1 MPSQEIITQYLTSPN
16 KQRIILYSKYNL
28 SYRIGVLWMENS
40 HYKIWFNGK
49 FVPWDEANVH
59 SLTHTLHYGLSV
71 FEGIRAYKCNEEKS
85 AVFRLKEHVD
95 RLYASA
101 HIAGIKIPF
110 TKEQTTEAILEL
122 LSINELDAAYIRP
135 IAYIGG
141 GKIGLH
147 PGDNPIELVIAAY
160 PWGTY
165 LGEGALS
172 KGITTKISS
181 LTRMGVNSFMTK
193 AKISGNYAN
202 SVMAKVEATSL
213 GFDEAILLDNEGYV
227 AEGSG
232 ENIFIVRNGILKT
245 PPLTSVLEG
254 ITRDAVIQIAKDE
267 GIEFTSDRFTRD
279 ELYIS
284 DEAFFTGTAAEITPI
299 REVDKRMIGEGK
311 PGPITKKLQSRFFDI
326 VQGRDP
332 QFMNWLEMFFTTP
345 PLKVKNESL

>member
-1 MPSQEIITQYLTSPN
+1 MQKSP
-16 KQRIILYSKYNL
+16 
-28 SYRIGVLWMENS
+28 
-40 HYKIWFNGK
+40 YKIWFNGE
-49 FVPWDEANVH
+49 FVEWEDANVH
-59 SLTHTLHYGLSV
+59 TLTHTLHYGLAV
-71 FEGIRAYKCNEEKS
+71 FEGIRAYKCDEERS

-95 RLYASA
+95 RLYSSG
-101 HIAGIKIPF
+101 HIAHIKIPF
-110 TKEQTTEAILEL
+110 TKEETTNAILEL

-202 SVMAKVEATSL
+202 SVMAKIEATSL

-232 ENIFIVRNGILKT
+232 ENIFIVRNGVLKT

-267 GIEFTSDRFTRD
+267 GIEIATERFTRD
-279 ELYIS
+279 ELYIA

-299 REVDKRMIGEGK
+299 REVDKRTIGQGK

-326 VQGRDP
+326 VQGRDTK
-332 QFMNWLEMFFTTP
+332 FMDWLEFFLTST

>member
-1 MPSQEIITQYLTSPN
+1 MSNIP
-16 KQRIILYSKYNL
+16 
-28 SYRIGVLWMENS
+28 
-40 HYKIWFNGK
+40 YKIWFNGK

-59 SLTHTLHYGLSV
+59 TLTHTLHYGLAV
-71 FEGIRAYKCNEEKS
+71 FEGIRAYKCDDNRS

-95 RLYASA
+95 RLYSSA
-101 HIAGIKIPF
+101 HIANIKIPF
-110 TKEQTTEAILEL
+110 TKERTTEAILEL
-122 LSINELDAAYIRP
+122 LSINALDAAYIRP
-135 IAYIGG
+135 IAYIGS

-147 PGDNPIELVIAAY
+147 PGDNPIELAIAAY

-193 AKISGNYAN
+193 AKISGNYVN

-232 ENIFIVRNGILKT
+232 ENIFIFRNGVLKT

-254 ITRDAVIQIAKDE
+254 ITRDAVIQIAKEE
-267 GIEFTSDRFTRD
+267 GLNFEAERFTRD
-279 ELYIS
+279 ELYIA

-299 REVDKRMIGEGK
+299 REVDKRTIGQGK

-332 QFMNWLEMFFTTP
+332 KYIDWLEFFFTTT

>member
-1 MPSQEIITQYLTSPN
+1 
-16 KQRIILYSKYNL
+16 
-28 SYRIGVLWMENS
+28 
-40 HYKIWFNGK
+40 
-49 FVPWDEANVH
+49 
-59 SLTHTLHYGLSV
+59 
-71 FEGIRAYKCNEEKS
+71 
-85 AVFRLKEHVD
+85 
-95 RLYASA
+95 
-101 HIAGIKIPF
+101 
-110 TKEQTTEAILEL
+110 
-122 LSINELDAAYIRP
+122 
-135 IAYIGG
+135 
-141 GKIGLH
+141 
-147 PGDNPIELVIAAY
+147 
-160 PWGTY
+160 
-165 LGEGALS
+165 
-172 KGITTKISS
+172 
-181 LTRMGVNSFMTK
+181 
-193 AKISGNYAN
+193 
-202 SVMAKVEATSL
+202 
-213 GFDEAILLDNEGYV
+213 GYV

>member
-1 MPSQEIITQYLTSPN
+1 MSNIP
-16 KQRIILYSKYNL
+16 
-28 SYRIGVLWMENS
+28 
-40 HYKIWFNGK
+40 YKIWFNGK

-59 SLTHTLHYGLSV
+59 TLTHTLHYGLAV
-71 FEGIRAYKCNEEKS
+71 FEGIRAYKCDDNRS

-95 RLYASA
+95 RLYSSA
-101 HIAGIKIPF
+101 HIANIKIPF

-135 IAYIGG
+135 IAYIGS

-147 PGDNPIELVIAAY
+147 PGDNPIELAIAAY

-193 AKISGNYAN
+193 AKISGNYVN

-232 ENIFIVRNGILKT
+232 ENIFIVRNGVLKT
-245 PPLTSVLEG
+245 PPLASVLEG
-254 ITRDAVIQIAKDE
+254 ITRDAVIQIAKEE
-267 GIEFTSDRFTRD
+267 GLNFEAERFTRD
-279 ELYIS
+279 ELYIA

-299 REVDKRMIGEGK
+299 REVDKRMIGQGK
-311 PGPITKKLQSRFFDI
+311 PGPVTKKLQSRFFDI

-332 QFMNWLEMFFTTP
+332 KYIDWLEFFFTTT

>member
-1 MPSQEIITQYLTSPN
+1 MSNIP
-16 KQRIILYSKYNL
+16 
-28 SYRIGVLWMENS
+28 
-40 HYKIWFNGK
+40 YKIWFNGK

-59 SLTHTLHYGLSV
+59 TLTHTLHYGLAV
-71 FEGIRAYKCNEEKS
+71 FEGIRAYKCDDNRS

-95 RLYASA
+95 RLFSSA
-101 HIAGIKIPF
+101 HIAHIEIPF
-110 TKEQTTEAILEL
+110 TKEQTSEAILEL

-147 PGDNPIELVIAAY
+147 PGDNPIELAIAAY

-193 AKISGNYAN
+193 AKISGNYVN

-232 ENIFIVRNGILKT
+232 ENIFIFRNGVLKT

-254 ITRDAVIQIAKDE
+254 ITRDAVIQIAKEE
-267 GIEFTSDRFTRD
+267 GLNFEAERFTRD
-279 ELYIS
+279 ELYIAE
-284 DEAFFTGTAAEITPI
+284 EAFFTGTAAEITPI
-299 REVDKRMIGEGK
+299 REVDKRTIGQGK

-332 QFMNWLEMFFTTP
+332 KYIDWLEFFFTTT

>member
-1 MPSQEIITQYLTSPN
+1 MEESP
-16 KQRIILYSKYNL
+16 
-28 SYRIGVLWMENS
+28 
-40 HYKIWFNGK
+40 YKIWFNGE
-49 FVPWDEANVH
+49 FVSWDDANVH
-59 SLTHTLHYGLSV
+59 TLTHTLHYGLAV
-71 FEGIRAYKCNEEKS
+71 FEGIRAYKCDDDRS

-101 HIAGIKIPF
+101 HIAHIKIPF
-110 TKEQTTEAILEL
+110 SKEEATNAILEL
-122 LSINELDAAYIRP
+122 LTTNELDAAYIRP

-202 SVMAKVEATSL
+202 SVMAKIEATSL
-213 GFDEAILLDNEGYV
+213 GFDEAILLDNEGYI

-254 ITRDAVIQIAKDE
+254 ITRDAVIKIAKDE
-267 GIEFTSDRFTRD
+267 GIEVDTERFTRD
-279 ELYIS
+279 ELYIA

-299 REVDKRMIGEGK
+299 REVDKRTIGQGK

-326 VQGRDP
+326 VQGRD
-332 QFMNWLEMFFTTP
+332 QKYMDWLEFFFTTP

>member
-1 MPSQEIITQYLTSPN
+1 MSSIP
-16 KQRIILYSKYNL
+16 
-28 SYRIGVLWMENS
+28 
-40 HYKIWFNGK
+40 YKIWFNGK

-59 SLTHTLHYGLSV
+59 TLTHTLHYGLAV
-71 FEGIRAYKCNEEKS
+71 FEGIRAYKCDDNRS

-95 RLYASA
+95 RLFSSA
-101 HIAGIKIPF
+101 HIAHIEIPF
-110 TKEQTTEAILEL
+110 TKEQTSEAILEL

-147 PGDNPIELVIAAY
+147 PGDNPIELAIAAY

-193 AKISGNYAN
+193 AKISGNYVN

-232 ENIFIVRNGILKT
+232 ENIFIFRNGVLKT

-254 ITRDAVIQIAKDE
+254 ITRDAVIQIAKEE
-267 GIEFTSDRFTRD
+267 GLNFEAERFTRD
-279 ELYIS
+279 ELYIA

-299 REVDKRMIGEGK
+299 REVDKRTIGQGK

-332 QFMNWLEMFFTTP
+332 KYIDWLEFFFTTT